1 MMNINEIYFYKRN
14 AILIKENPCDNEKE
28 LVDNVKI
35 ATILKNLEYYG
46 YTLSEN
52 IINKLKTLSTN
63 SVVEVYKELIDLI
76 ENAVG
81 NKAKLEPLYK
91 NFPKEVMEKD
101 EVELYIDAIIYF
113 LTSFEVTPMSERE
126 TKYPLLQVVDLK
138 VIELG
143 SEEDFMSIFTNLVSS
158 KSSISEQDKDVLK
171 FFVENYKEEVLKY
184 LPEEIPFKEILAY
197 TTMLCME
204 LNGAIEYFIPKYK
217 SATDVLRLATAMS
230 NGDVSLAK
238 NTRFVSFNRRERRFL
253 LNLLE
258 NTNKLEENMN
268 IHKNKWI
275 KLGEK
280 LHPSEY
286 RNLKKVNKA
295 FYAIRNGVKIETFNS
310 LVEKAFN
317 EEKVD
322 EVLSLLKSKP
332 GEFARKLDRMLRTF
346 DNEKVLSKFKEVAHK
361 VPTPLLLEVREHF
374 LRRNDNDLEERVFF
388 PKGSIAKAYVIPY
401 ELKEIDKS
409 ICEKVVS
416 ICTQTLVR
424 LYSEREPLGK
434 VYVSGELRNYIVP
447 TTLRNS
453 SRAVRTIA
461 RGSKMPL
468 FDNTNIIRLFLY
480 WKDPKGDMVDLDLS
494 SVFFNEEFEYIDNIY
509 FRNLREKKYNCVHSG
524 DVRQA
529 PNGATEFIDLD
540 LNALLENGIRYI
552 VSSVHSYSGQPY
564 LELPECFVGFM
575 ERENGEFGEIFEP
588 KTVTHKADLTSNNQV
603 VIPLVID
610 ILERR
615 VIWTDLSGD
624 AVALSSVGRKGEQLR
639 LLSSLKSMLNIR
651 KPNMFDLMVLNAIA
665 RGQITFDKEEAD
677 TIFSLT
683 EGVTPFDT
691 DIILSKYL

>member
-14 AILIKENPCDNEKE
+14 SILIKGKPCDNEKE
-28 LVDNVKI
+28 LVDDIKI

-63 SVVEVYKELIDLI
+63 DVVEIYKELIDLI
-76 ENAVG
+76 ENVVG
-81 NKAKLEPLYK
+81 NKARLEPLYK
-91 NFPKEVMEKD
+91 NFPKEVMEKS
-101 EVELYIDAIIYF
+101 EAELYIDAVIYF

-126 TKYPLLQVVDLK
+126 TRYPLLQVVDLK

-158 KSSISEQDKDVLK
+158 KSSISGQDKDVLK
-171 FFVENYKEEVLKY
+171 FFVETYKEEVLKY

-238 NTRFVSFNRRERRFL
+238 NTRFISFNRRERRFL

-317 EEKVD
+317 EEKID

-401 ELKEIDKS
+401 ELKEIDKN

-416 ICTQTLVR
+416 ICTQALVR

-480 WKDPKGDMVDLDLS
+480 WKDPIGDMVDLDLS
-494 SVFFNEEFEYIDNIY
+494 SAFFNEEFEYIDNIY

-624 AVALSSVGRKGEQLR
+624 ASECSSVGKKGEQSR

-651 KPNMFDLMVLNAIA
+651 KPNMFDLMMLNAIA

-683 EGVTPFDT
+683 EGVTPFDA
-691 DIILSKYL
+691 DIILSEYL

>member
-1 MMNINEIYFYKRN
+1 M
-14 AILIKENPCDNEKE
+14 
-28 LVDNVKI
+28 
-35 ATILKNLEYYG
+35 
-46 YTLSEN
+46 
-52 IINKLKTLSTN
+52 
-63 SVVEVYKELIDLI
+63 IDLI

-91 NFPKEVMEKD
+91 LPKVMEKD

-126 TKYPLLQVVDLK
+126 TRYPLLQVVDLK

-158 KSSISEQDKDVLK
+158 KSSISGQDKDVLK

-238 NTRFVSFNRRERRFL
+238 NTRFISFNRRERRFL

-346 DNEKVLSKFKEVAHK
+346 DNEKVYLS
-361 VPTPLLLEVREHF
+361 
-374 LRRNDNDLEERVFF
+374 LRKLHISTNA
-388 PKGSIAKAYVIPY
+388 I
-401 ELKEIDKS
+401 
-409 ICEKVVS
+409 
-416 ICTQTLVR
+416 
-424 LYSEREPLGK
+424 
-434 VYVSGELRNYIVP
+434 IV
-447 TTLRNS
+447 
-453 SRAVRTIA
+453 
-461 RGSKMPL
+461 
-468 FDNTNIIRLFLY
+468 
-480 WKDPKGDMVDLDLS
+480 
-494 SVFFNEEFEYIDNIY
+494 E
-509 FRNLREKKYNCVHSG
+509 
-524 DVRQA
+524 
-529 PNGATEFIDLD
+529 
-540 LNALLENGIRYI
+540 LEN
-552 VSSVHSYSGQPY
+552 
-564 LELPECFVGFM
+564 
-575 ERENGEFGEIFEP
+575 IF
-588 KTVTHKADLTSNNQV
+588 KKMIMT
-603 VIPLVID
+603 
-610 ILERR
+610 
-615 VIWTDLSGD
+615 
-624 AVALSSVGRKGEQLR
+624 
-639 LLSSLKSMLNIR
+639 
-651 KPNMFDLMVLNAIA
+651 
-665 RGQITFDKEEAD
+665 
-677 TIFSLT
+677 
-683 EGVTPFDT
+683 
-691 DIILSKYL
+691 